1 MKKQPEWKKITRRN
15 DNRLL
20 LGITGGIATGKTTVV
35 DMFAQLGAAVID
47 FDILARLVVEPDKP
61 AWKEIVSY
69 FGEQVLMENR
79 ALDRKKLSQIVFQ
92 DRQKRKKLESF
103 IHPRTLEEF
112 VNQVN
117 DITQKSPS
125 AIILADVP
133 LLIEVNWQYL
143 FHKIVV
149 VSVSPEKQIERLTK
163 RDNISPEEAHN
174 ILKAQ
179 LPIDKKAGYADFVID
194 NGDSLQETRAQVE
207 KLWQELLQ
215 LQKERNKK

>member
-1 MKKQPEWKKITRRN
+1 
-15 DNRLL
+15 
-20 LGITGGIATGKTTVV
+20 
-35 DMFAQLGAAVID
+35 
-47 FDILARLVVEPDKP
+47 VVEPDKP

>member
-149 VSVSPEKQIERLTK
+149 VSESPEKQIERLTK